1 MSDAMLTETR
11 ALSRRSFLVAVG
23 STAAVVSFGSS
34 AELAYAAGSSAF
46 NANAWVSIAG
56 DGTVTIMAP
65 AAEMGQG
72 VMTVLPLIIAEEM
85 DADWRKVKVVQSPVD
100 RTYGSPWPIAHGLL
114 LTAGSASVFFYW
126 DKLRPIGAQTRKVLC
141 WNAAEMLKV
150 PASELTTEPGFVV
163 HAPSKRK
170 LSYGQIAKHAKL
182 PDPMPEAGK
191 DDLKT
196 PAQYRYLGKQV
207 PRVDVPLKVNGAAKY
222 GLDTQIPGMIYAA
235 MLHPPVQGESPQQVD
250 DAAARSVKGVID
262 IVKLPVGVGVVGDTV
277 EATKKAKALLK
288 VTWSETA
295 KARSYTSQEIG
306 AEYIRIANDPSQTG
320 ASMLKEG
327 DADAAIAG
335 AAKVIKADFIAEH
348 VAHTPMEPL
357 NATARVD
364 GDKVEVWV
372 STQLPSVLQFI
383 CAGVA
388 KTSPDKITI
397 HNTLL
402 GGGFGARLNGIEVV
416 EAVML
421 AKAMPGRPVKLIWS
435 REDDIAGDMFRP
447 LAGEHHEIGLD
458 ASNNIVGWR
467 HRIVC
472 ESVSARSNPDQFE
485 KGGRVDVV
493 SAGGGGINYAVPA
506 HSVEYLRA
514 ARGVG
519 VGAWRGIAAGY
530 IKFSQEV
537 MIDEVAA
544 VKGADPVAF
553 RLALLKDQPRAAN
566 TIDTVAKM
574 AHWDKKRPAG
584 RAVGFAY
591 SNGEG
596 PDTGLIGHVAL
607 AAECSLDRASG
618 VIKVH
623 QIWAAVD
630 AGRALQPKHVEAQ
643 MEGAIIMGLG
653 AALVEH
659 IDIANGVVRQS
670 NFDNYRVMRMADVP
684 AMEIKVISSEDAPS
698 GIGEAGV
705 PPVAP
710 AIANAVA
717 VLTGKRL
724 RHLPMSPENVQTAL
738 KA

>member
-1 MSDAMLTETR
+1 MSDTMLTETR
-11 ALSRRSFLVAVG
+11 ALSRRSFIVAVG

-34 AELAYAAGSSAF
+34 AELAFGAGSSAF
-46 NANAWVSIAG
+46 KANAWVSVAD

-72 VMTVLPLIIAEEM
+72 VMTTLPLIIAEEM

-100 RTYGSPWPIAHGLL
+100 KTYGNPWPIAGGLL
-114 LTAGSASVFFYW
+114 ITAGSASVFFYW

-141 WNAAEMLKV
+141 WNAAEILKV

-182 PDPMPEAGK
+182 PDPMPEVGK
-191 DDLKT
+191 NDLKT
-196 PAQYRYLGKQV
+196 PTQYRYLGKQV
-207 PRVDVPLKVNGAAKY
+207 PRVDVPLKVNGAARY

-250 DAAARSVKGVID
+250 DAAARAVKGIID
-262 IVKLPVGVGVVGDTV
+262 IVKLPVGVGVVCETV
-277 EATKKAKALLK
+277 EAANKAKALLK
-288 VTWSETA
+288 VTWSDSA
-295 KARSYTSQEIG
+295 KGRSYTSKEIG
-306 AEYIRIANDPSQTG
+306 AEYVRIANDPSQKG

-327 DADAAIAG
+327 DADMAITG

-348 VAHTPMEPL
+348 VAHTTMEPL

-402 GGGFGARLNGIEVV
+402 GGGFGARLNGFEVV

-435 REDDIAGDMFRP
+435 REDDIACDMFRP
-447 LAGEHHEIGLD
+447 LVGEHHEIGLD

-467 HRIVC
+467 QRIVC
-472 ESVSARSNPDQFE
+472 ESIFARSNPAQFE
-485 KGGRVDVV
+485 KGGGVDVV
-493 SAGGGGINYAVPA
+493 SAGGAGINYAVPA
-506 HSVEYLRA
+506 HSVEYVRA

-537 MIDEVAA
+537 LIDEVAA
-544 VKGADPVAF
+544 VKGTDPVAF
-553 RLALLKDQPRAAN
+553 RLMLLKDQPRAAHV
-566 TIDTVAKM
+566 IDTVAKM
-574 AHWDKKRPAG
+574 AHWGRKRPAG

-596 PDTGLIGHVAL
+596 PDTGLVGHVAL

-630 AGRALQPKHVEAQ
+630 AGFALNPKHIEAQ

-659 IDIANGVVRQS
+659 VDIENGVVRQT
-670 NFDNYRVMRMADVP
+670 NFDAYRVMRMADVP
-684 AMEIKVISSEDAPS
+684 PMEIKVLSTENPPS

-710 AIANAVA
+710 SIANAVA

-724 RHLPMSPENVQTAL
+724 RHLPMSPEHVQTAL
-738 KA
+738 KT